1 MAALTQ
7 AQIRTFRKNGWTELE
22 IKRIDEDLEAR
33 PQTLDLQGSSW
44 QKVFKER
51 LDYIRSKLVLGY
63 KLPEIYLKINAYLTR
78 STRSPWDYIRE
89 AYPVKGGKKSDFA
102 ARVAARGKIKR
113 HYQGDYTVRKQAR

>member
-22 IKRIDEDLEAR
+22 IKRIGEDLDAR
-33 PQTLDLQGSSW
+33 PQAIDLTNEAW
-44 QKVFKER
+44 KRVFKER
-51 LDYIRSKLVLGY
+51 LNYIRDKLILGY
-63 KLPEIYLKINAYLTR
+63 KLREVQLKINAYLTR